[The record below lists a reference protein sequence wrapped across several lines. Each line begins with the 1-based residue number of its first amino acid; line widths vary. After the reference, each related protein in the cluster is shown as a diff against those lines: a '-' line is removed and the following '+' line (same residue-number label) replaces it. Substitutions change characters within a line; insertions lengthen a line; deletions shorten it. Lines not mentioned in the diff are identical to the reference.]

1 MKIRT
6 VTVGLPGTYLLC
18 YREAHPY
25 YSRTPDSWQPRSKPD
40 SWRPH
45 SKPVS
50 VLGEFMLTYL
60 AFDNAQRA
68 EKTDAR

>member
-18 YREAHPY
+18 WRKPGN
-25 YSRTPDSWQPRSKPD
+25 PRSDDTGLHAPPE

-50 VLGEFMLTYL
+50 VLGEFMLSYL
-60 AFDNAQRA
+60 AFDNDQRA